1 MFLERK
7 KVRYRILSLFIR
19 FWDFIKSTQVHIHTT
34 HVPLVV
40 YLANLTVLL
49 GGVNPKK
56 IINGFKLSRILNED
70 EKGMVVF
77 PGDSSF
83 GDVFK
88 VGLGLAGKNVRI

>member
-49 GGVNPKK
+49 GSEGGNDPT
-56 IINGFKLSRILNED
+56 
-70 EKGMVVF
+70 
-77 PGDSSF
+77 
-83 GDVFK
+83 
-88 VGLGLAGKNVRI
+88 AGPCVSTL